1 MSKILSTTCYQ
12 QKIML
17 SRFCYVP
24 RKSCI
29 FAECQILVTKVVGF
43 TFIVRALLSDLMH
56 GTKEGWIAFSWEK
69 KKEEK
74 VKDAIHDLVEI
85 RTNAIQCIDFAI

>member
-1 MSKILSTTCYQ
+1 MYW
-12 QKIML
+12 
-17 SRFCYVP
+17 FCYVP

-43 TFIVRALLSDLMH
+43 TVIVRVLLSDFMH
-56 GTKEGWIAFSWEK
+56 GTKEGWIAFSREE

-74 VKDAIHDLVEI
+74 VKNAIHDMVEI
-85 RTNAIQCIDFAI
+85 RTNADQCIDFAI